1 MRPQLILIRFI
12 WRYNPAMETIRVHR
26 HLESQVVDLPELAP
40 LVGRDVEIIVIASPI
55 AASAQTPGPVQ
66 RRAGS
71 AKGTIELSADFD
83 APLDD
88 FAEYM
93 P

>member
-1 MRPQLILIRFI
+1 LVYNLVMEAIRI
-12 WRYNPAMETIRVHR
+12 HR
-26 HLESQVVDLPELAP
+26 HLESHVVDLPEVAP
-40 LVGRDVEIIVIASPI
+40 LVGRDVEIIVLAATAAPDAS
-55 AASAQTPGPVQ
+55 TLGPVQ

-71 AKGTIELSADFD
+71 ARGTIELSADFD

>member
-1 MRPQLILIRFI
+1 MDGPAVYS
-12 WRYNPAMETIRVHR
+12 RYNLVMEAIRVHR

-40 LVGRDVEIIVIASPI
+40 LVGPDVEIIVIASPV
-55 AASAQTPGPVQ
+55 ASSAPKLGPVQ

>member
-1 MRPQLILIRFI
+1 MIYQIKQGELPKKLWNLIDAALRGEPVFIERDDKSLVQLI
-12 WRYNPAMETIRVHR
+12 
-26 HLESQVVDLPELAP
+26 P
-40 LVGRDVEIIVIASPI
+40 LK
-55 AASAQTPGPVQ
+55 QTSRP
-66 RRAGS
+66 RKAGS
-71 AKGTIELSADFD
+71 AKGIIKMSADFD